1 MQDIQRIISSTLPQQ
16 ENGEVVRL
24 LEAFLQSAGNNAKT
38 ILPAVDSATQEISA
52 PVDQNLSKQE
62 TTLRTCFRMMNKN

>member
-38 ILPAVDSATQEISA
+38 ILPAVDSATRDAVQLIEISW
-52 PVDQNLSKQE
+52 KQE